1 MTEIES
7 KLALGTANFGLN
19 YGISN
24 VEGKLAAKDLENIL
38 NLAFQSNI
46 NTIDTAQAYG
56 DSESRLGQIN
66 TQKFQFVTKIGV
78 GLGENYRSKSIQK
91 LVFESLSRLKLDSL
105 NGVLLHRPEILLG
118 NDGKEIASELRYL
131 KEIGLIK
138 NIGVSI
144 YGPELLGSL
153 SKVIEL
159 DIVQAPFNVFDQRIL
174 ASGWS
179 DRLKE
184 RGTKIHTRS
193 IFLQGLLLLGKSKLD
208 GFFLKNWPDLFA
220 NWFTFQNETEVR
232 AEIIALDFGLRQPWI
247 DRIVV
252 GVDTV
257 DQLSQLL
264 MIESLD
270 RCAVSPQITFEDE
283 NLLNPSNWRLK

>member
-7 KLALGTANFGLN
+7 KLVLGTANFGLD

-24 VEGKLAAKDLENIL
+24 AEGKLANKDLENIL
-38 NLAFQSNI
+38 NLAFQSNV

-66 TQKFQFVTKIGV
+66 NQKFQFVTKIGV
-78 GLGENYRSKSIQK
+78 GLGDNYRPKSVQK
-91 LVFESLSRLKLDSL
+91 LILESLSRLRIDSL
-105 NGVLLHRPEILLG
+105 DGALLHRPEILLG
-118 NDGKEIASELRYL
+118 DDGKEIASELRYL
-131 KEIGLIK
+131 KEIGIIK

-144 YGPELLGSL
+144 YGPELLGCL
-153 SKVIEL
+153 SEVIEL
-159 DIVQAPFNVFDQRIL
+159 DIVQAPFNVFDRRIL

-184 RGTKIHTRS
+184 GGTKIHIRS

-208 GFFLKNWPDLFA
+208 GFFLQNWPDLFA
-220 NWFTFQNETEVR
+220 NWFAFQNETGVR
-232 AEIIALDFGLRQPWI
+232 AETIALDFGLRQPWV
-247 DRIVV
+247 DKIVV

-257 DQLSQLL
+257 EQLSQLL
-264 MIESLD
+264 KIESLD

-283 NLLNPSNWRLK
+283 NLLNPANWRLK

>member
-38 NLAFQSNI
+38 NLAFQSNV

-66 TQKFQFVTKIGV
+66 TQEFQFVTKIGV
-78 GLGENYRSKSIQK
+78 GLGGNYRPKSIQK
-91 LVFESLSRLKLDSL
+91 LVIESLSRLKLDSL

-118 NDGKEIASELRYL
+118 NDGNEIASELRYL

-220 NWFTFQNETEVR
+220 NWFAFQNETEVR

-247 DRIVV
+247 DKIVV

-270 RCAVSPQITFEDE
+270 RCAVSPQIAIEDE
-283 NLLNPSNWRLK
+283 NLLHPSNWRLK